1 LLDKIKHIYAKN
13 TLLKVLSFNS
23 LAVGLRIITGF
34 LTTKII
40 AVFIGPSGL
49 PLISNFT
56 NFLNS
61 TKNIA
66 TLGMQE
72 AVVAQISAANEDEI
86 LLKKRIS
93 TAFFMLLLAAIFVA
107 IVLLFGASY
116 FNQILFETVDY
127 TMLIRGLALLM
138 PVLAIQV
145 FFVAVINGYG
155 KYKKLIYINAIT
167 TFLGF
172 LLSVFLIYNYLIL
185 GALLALITSQII
197 GLLLLFIF
205 VKETKMI
212 AKTIRWSYFDIVSV
226 KTYTTYAFM
235 ALVTALT
242 VPWVF
247 ITVRNLIINTLGK
260 TQAGYW
266 DAMMRISNFYLVFV
280 GTALTLYYLPKLA
293 LLKTDKSFKDAI
305 VNYYK
310 TLMPLFL
317 LGLLVVYFTRNLL
330 VHYFLTDK
338 FLPATDL
345 FFYQLA
351 ADFFKVAS
359 LAFTYQFL
367 AKKMLWQYVFT
378 EVFFVIV
385 FYFFTHYFLELNGL
399 VGVVKAYFYAYIAY
413 YTLILILF
421 RRIVSYSNF
430 F

>member
-1 LLDKIKHIYAKN
+1 
-13 TLLKVLSFNS
+13 VS
-23 LAVGLRIITGF
+23 LRIITGF

-72 AVVAQISAANEDEI
+72 AVVAQIAAANEDKI
-86 LLKKRIS
+86 LLQKRIS

-107 IVLLFGASY
+107 IILFFGASY
-116 FNQILFETVDY
+116 FNQILFETIDY

-138 PVLAIQV
+138 PILAIQV

-155 KYKKLIYINAIT
+155 KYKKLIYINAVT

-197 GLLLLFIF
+197 GLLLLFLF

-212 AKTIRWSYFDIVSV
+212 IKTIRWAYFDILSV
-226 KTYTTYAFM
+226 KSYTTYAFM

-247 ITVRNLIINTLGK
+247 IAVRNLIIETLGK

-293 LLKTDKSFKDAI
+293 SLKTNKSFKDAI
-305 VNYYK
+305 INYYK

-317 LGLLVVYFTRNLL
+317 LGLIVVYFTRNLL
-330 VHYFLTDK
+330 VHYFLTDE
-338 FLPATDL
+338 FLPTTEL

-359 LAFTYQFL
+359 LAFAYQFL
-367 AKKMLWQYVFT
+367 AKKMFWQYIFT
-378 EVFFVIV
+378 EVFFVII
-385 FYFFTHYFLELNGL
+385 FYFFAHYFLALNGL
-399 VGVVKAYFYAYIAY
+399 VGIVKAYFYAYIAY

-421 RRIVSYSNF
+421 RKTVFYANYFSKI
-430 F
+430 